1 MTTHEH
7 PMLFAVD
14 LANCAAL
21 GTFDAETITVAFSA
35 ALRAAGAT
43 IVEQVSHAYPGA
55 GLTCVFVL
63 KESHAVLHTW
73 PETGTVNIDIFS
85 CTTRLRS
92 RAAIDELAR
101 VFGASQVT
109 VQEVPRADGHRP
121 G

>member
-1 MTTHEH
+1 MS
-7 PMLFAVD
+7 PVL
-14 LANCAAL
+14 
-21 GTFDAETITVAFSA
+21 FSA
-35 ALRAAGAT
+35 DLGNCEALDSLDAQAISAAFGSALRAAGAT
-43 IVEQVSHAYPGA
+43 IVEQVSHAFPRS
-55 GLTCVFVL
+55 GLTCVLIL

-101 VFGASQVT
+101 VFGAGQVT
-109 VQEVPRADGHRP
+109 VQEVLRADGHRR